1 MGATENRQGEAA
13 PVALCDPIGDDI
25 GLSYR
30 ALKGAE
36 TAVLQPWRRL

>member
-13 PVALCDPIGDDI
+13 PVAVCDPFGDDM

-30 ALKGAE
+30 APAGAE
-36 TAVLQPWRRL
+36 KAVLQP